1 MEKYMKLA
9 YEESI
14 KAYKKNEVP
23 VGAIIIKNNK
33 IIAKAKNNRQKKHNI
48 LGHAE
53 INCIQKAEKK
63 LKDWRLNDCV
73 MYVTLEPC
81 NMCSEIIKESRIKE
95 VVFATASPKF
105 GCVESI
111 QKIKNGS
118 HNHIPFVKS
127 GICCE
132 KSAEILKDFFENKR
146 G

>member
-95 VVFATASPKF
+95 VVFLIS
-105 GCVESI
+105 
-111 QKIKNGS
+111 KNGEVNNKYTELADKYS
-118 HNHIPFVKS
+118 KIMKQ
-127 GICCE
+127 
-132 KSAEILKDFFENKR
+132 FFANLR
-146 G
+146 